1 MSKLLSV
8 LIASLFAAVTM
19 TAVAGDAKPAADAAV
34 AVEKKEE
41 KKEEKKADKK
51 ASKKEEKK
59 EEKKEDAAK
68 K

>member
-34 AVEKKEE
+34 AVEKKE
-41 KKEEKKADKK
+41 
-51 ASKKEEKK
+51 
-59 EEKKEDAAK
+59 DAAK